1 MSGPVLDTMITSQ
14 SRHTAAQWILDL
26 MSWGS
31 LPSQCG
37 PGDQMANR
45 LSTQSSALG
54 NVWYLQK
61 AEGHACE
68 AFPVHRGST
77 EMTKAVQ
84 GLSSSSTWLVGMV
97 SCIITKEKP
106 ELGLEEWA
114 GLQEWPCGCWREV
127 GSGINRG
134 TMADRSGLE
143 QWGLEDRSSGF
154 WIEVE

>member
-1 MSGPVLDTMITSQ
+1 MSGPVLDMMITSQ

-37 PGDQMANR
+37 PGNQMANR
-45 LSTQSSALG
+45 LSTQWSALAT
-54 NVWYLQK
+54 VRYLQQ
-61 AEGHACE
+61 AEGHARE
-68 AFPVHRGST
+68 AFPVPCGST

-84 GLSSSSTWLVGMV
+84 GLSSRRIWLVGMV

-106 ELGLEEWA
+106 GLGLEEWA
-114 GLQEWPCGCWREV
+114 GLQEWSCGCWREV
-127 GSGINRG
+127 GSRINRE
-134 TMADRSGLE
+134 TMADRPGLG
-143 QWGLEDRSSGF
+143 QWELEDTRSGF